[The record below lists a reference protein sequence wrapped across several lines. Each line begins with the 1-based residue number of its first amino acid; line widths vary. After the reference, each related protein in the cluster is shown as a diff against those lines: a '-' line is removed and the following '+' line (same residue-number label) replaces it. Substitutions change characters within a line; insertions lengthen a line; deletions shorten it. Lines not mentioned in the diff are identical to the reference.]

1 MRRTRPEPPRAE
13 RLIKPSLFGQTRGL
27 KASQK
32 KALQRLGER
41 RIKSDVLVTPEL
53 AQQLVTLSMEL
64 KRAIGVLVDRRG
76 RVVTV
81 ALGDARRVYLP
92 DLGRARGG
100 GSRFRGLRFVRT
112 RLGGDNVSQDDLTD
126 LARLRLD
133 AVVVVDATDAN
144 EGAIHWVHLVP
155 DNPEGERW
163 SIQRARHAS
172 QLDVPFSIFIRELEA
187 EFEAAQS
194 ETVSTGAD
202 VAMLV
207 YVRTRE
213 DYLHTQNLAEL
224 HELCRTAGVTVVETY
239 VQSRAQLDAKYAV
252 GSGALEELEL
262 RALQLGA
269 EILIFGQDLSPAQM
283 RGITERTQLRVVD
296 RTQLIL
302 DIFAQRAQS
311 RVGKLQVELAQLT
324 YRLPRLAGRGTAMS
338 RLGGGVGGR
347 GPGET
352 KLETDRR
359 LARDRIANLN
369 KGIRKLRND
378 RELRRKA
385 RRQRGVPVIALVGYT
400 NAGKSTL
407 LNSLTRSNV
416 LSEDKLF
423 ATLDPTSRRLRFPH
437 EREVVL
443 TDTVGFIRDLPAA
456 LKEAFRATLEELED
470 ADLLLHIVDASDAN
484 FREQIRSTEQLL
496 HELEYSEIPR
506 IRVYNKVDLLSDDD
520 VLDLR
525 LGLEGVFAS
534 ATDRRTSKEVLDAID
549 RWLIGRGD
557 AARVQHWDDGHAEDG
572 AAPEEAR

>member
-1 MRRTRPEPPRAE
+1 M
-13 RLIKPSLFGQTRGL
+13 
-27 KASQK
+27 
-32 KALQRLGER
+32 
-41 RIKSDVLVTPEL
+41 
-53 AQQLVTLSMEL
+53 
-64 KRAIGVLVDRRG
+64 
-76 RVVTV
+76 
-81 ALGDARRVYLP
+81 
-92 DLGRARGG
+92 
-100 GSRFRGLRFVRT
+100 RT

-239 VQSRAQLDAKYAV
+239 VQSRAQLDAKFAV

-311 RVGKLQVELAQLT
+311 RVGSPGGARAAHVPAAAA
-324 YRLPRLAGRGTAMS
+324 RGRGTAMS

-423 ATLDPTSRRLRFPH
+423 ATLDPTSRRLRFLH